1 MNSIE
6 LLKNL
11 YQLNNATMAELVA
24 QTSFSQSS
32 VRSILKS
39 LENKGILT
47 LQNVDQSSGGRCPG
61 RYTFSKEHF
70 QILSVFVDEGTVD
83 LKLKDILDNTI
94 FHKHIVCSLNEELEN
109 IKYV

>member
-1 MNSIE
+1 MMTYKSEDIKKMNSIE

-47 LQNVDQSSGGRCPG
+47 LQNVDQSSGG
-61 RYTFSKEHF
+61 
-70 QILSVFVDEGTVD
+70 
-83 LKLKDILDNTI
+83 
-94 FHKHIVCSLNEELEN
+94 
-109 IKYV
+109 